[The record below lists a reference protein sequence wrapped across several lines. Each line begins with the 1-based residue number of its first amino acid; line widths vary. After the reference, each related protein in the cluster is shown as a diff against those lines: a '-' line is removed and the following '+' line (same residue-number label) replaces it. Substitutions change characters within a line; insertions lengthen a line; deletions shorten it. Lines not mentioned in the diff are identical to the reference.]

1 MRWAATYIEEYSVA
15 TAAQTNLEPI
25 MQRATTWSPPPRS
38 LFKINVDGAIATATK
53 KAVVGV
59 IVRDE
64 LGRVE
69 AAMCRNLNATL
80 GAIKTES
87 KAIEAGLLF
96 TQDIGIRDIVGESDS
111 LVMVQALN
119 GTSTPPFVVSAV
131 VQGIRDLNKSF
142 CRVEFSHIKRQE
154 NRPTYVQTEHALGIV
169 DFIARIEE
177 TPYFLEQALI
187 HNVTTQVF

>member
-25 MQRATTWSPPPRS
+25 MQRATKWSPPPRS

-53 KAVVGV
+53 KAGVGV

-142 CRVEFSHIKRQE
+142 RRVEFSHIKRQE
-154 NRPTYVQTEHALGIV
+154 NRPTYVQT
-169 DFIARIEE
+169 
-177 TPYFLEQALI
+177 
-187 HNVTTQVF
+187 